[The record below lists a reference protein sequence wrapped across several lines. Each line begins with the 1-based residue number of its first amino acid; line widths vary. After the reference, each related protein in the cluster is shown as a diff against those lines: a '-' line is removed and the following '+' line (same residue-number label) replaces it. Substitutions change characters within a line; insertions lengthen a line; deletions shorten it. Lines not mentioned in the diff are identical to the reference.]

1 MNEQAVRLL
10 QGYLWLPHEL
20 EWEPELELPP
30 VVELNEAKVSLLLDE
45 IEPPFAFFDD
55 GTPSA
60 SQRFYQLT
68 AVVLTE
74 RDPRQL
80 HGWVAELEEK
90 LKPILEATPPGVGWL
105 LFEDLRA
112 L

>member
-1 MNEQAVRLL
+1 VSQQAVRLL
-10 QGYLWLPHEL
+10 QGYFWLPREL
-20 EWEPELELPP
+20 AWDPERELPP
-30 VVELNEAKVSLLLDE
+30 LIELNETTVSLLLDE

-68 AVVLTE
+68 ALAITE
-74 RDPRQL
+74 RDPREL
-80 HGWVAELEEK
+80 HGWVAELEK
-90 LKPILEATPPGVGWL
+90 VLQPQLEATPQGVGWL

>member
-1 MNEQAVRLL
+1 MSERAVRLL
-10 QGYLWLPHEL
+10 QGYLWLPREL

-30 VVELNEAKVSLLLDE
+30 VVELNEATASLLLDE

-60 SQRFYQLT
+60 SQRFWQLT

-74 RDPRQL
+74 RDPREL
-80 HGWVAELEEK
+80 HGWVTELEGK
-90 LKPILEATPPGVGWL
+90 LKPQLEASPPGVGWL
-105 LFEDLRA
+105 LLEDLRE

>member
-1 MNEQAVRLL
+1 MSQQAVRLL
-10 QGYLWLPHEL
+10 QGYLWLPREI
-20 EWEPELELPP
+20 EWNPESELPP
-30 VVELNEAKVSLLLDE
+30 VIELNEATASLLLDE

-74 RDPRQL
+74 RDPREL
-80 HGWVAELEEK
+80 HGSVAELEEK
-90 LKPILEATPPGVGWL
+90 LKPVLEATPPGVGWL